1 MILVRKGSKVKVRKT
16 FRGQFTNHFDP
27 PTPVGVARQLRGWVG
42 VDGTLAKKKFRF
54 VSTHLEAYSPA
65 IANQQMQQLLP
76 RAARWASKKRQS
88 ILVGDYN
95 SAPGANAND
104 RGTTRADNA
113 YDSAIKAGFR
123 NNLPRRKTCCF
134 AEDLHST
141 ANQLETWI
149 DHVLVRPEDQGAEVR
164 DRRHQAGRRPLPV
177 RPRGHH
183 RHAAP
188 EVRIVAG
195 RWGGRRLTTPKGLA
209 TRPTSDRVREAL
221 FSILGEFVQDARVL
235 DLFAGSG
242 ALGLEALSRG
252 AAEATFVDSAA
263 ASVAA
268 VKANLEALGGEAE
281 VRRSDALRFLR
292 AATGKARQYDLV
304 LLDPPYRLAERLGRE
319 LSEALPAV
327 LAPSALVISES
338 DHRAPLPL
346 DLPLKDERRYGDTLI
361 RIHDPR

>member
-1 MILVRKGSKVKVRKT
+1 
-16 FRGQFTNHFDP
+16 
-27 PTPVGVARQLRGWVG
+27 
-42 VDGTLAKKKFRF
+42 
-54 VSTHLEAYSPA
+54 
-65 IANQQMQQLLP
+65 MQQLLKSGGP
-76 RAARWASKKRQS
+76 LASKKKQS

-95 SAPGANAND
+95 SAPGSNAND
-104 RGTTRADNA
+104 RGTTRKDNA

-123 NNLPRRKTCCF
+123 NNLPKRKTCCF
-134 AEDLHST
+134 AEDLHAT
-141 ANQLETWI
+141 TDKLETWI
-149 DHVLVRPEDQGAEVR
+149 DHILVRPKIKVAQVR

-221 FSILGEFVQDARVL
+221 FSILGDRVQDARVL

-263 ASVAA
+263 ASS
-268 VKANLEALGGEAE
+268 
-281 VRRSDALRFLR
+281 RR
-292 AATGKARQYDLV
+292 
-304 LLDPPYRLAERLGRE
+304 
-319 LSEALPAV
+319 
-327 LAPSALVISES
+327 
-338 DHRAPLPL
+338 
-346 DLPLKDERRYGDTLI
+346 
-361 RIHDPR
+361 